1 MELGIA
7 IVSYNTRDL
16 TAGCLASVYQ
26 ELETTDLCGKV
37 WVVDNAST
45 DGSAEMI
52 EKRFPQAELVANPEN
67 VGFAGATNV
76 AMAQMKASGETPQYV
91 LLLNPDTQVKPQALS
106 RMVTFLRNHP
116 RVGVVGPRLV
126 YGDGTF
132 QHSAFH
138 FPTLCM
144 AFFDFWPLNH
154 RLLNSRLNGRYPR
167 RLYEAGEPFPI
178 DHPLGAAMMV
188 RRETIQEVGLLDP
201 NYFMYCEEID
211 WCKRIK
217 EAGWE
222 IYCLPTAEI
231 VHFAGQS
238 TRQFAEEMFVAL
250 WRSRYRLFRKHY
262 GRGYRI
268 AIHLIVRLGAHYRMW
283 KLRRKRRR
291 GKMSSKE
298 VKRKRAAY
306 QRVLALEM

>member
-16 TAGCLASVYQ
+16 TADCLASVYE
-26 ELETTDLCGKV
+26 ELDRSDLHGKV

-52 EKRFPQAELVANPEN
+52 GKSFPQAELVANREN
-67 VGFAGATNV
+67 VGFAHATNT
-76 AMAQMKASGETPQYV
+76 AIAQMKASEGLPKYV
-91 LLLNPDTQVKPQALS
+91 LLLNPDTRVQPKALS
-106 RMVTFLRNHP
+106 RMITFLENSP
-116 RVGVVGPRLV
+116 RVGVVGPRLT
-126 YGDGTF
+126 YGDGRF
-132 QHSAFH
+132 QHSAFR

-144 AFFDFWPLNH
+144 AFLDFWPLHH
-154 RLLNSRLNGRYPR
+154 RLLDSRLNGRYPK

-188 RRETIQEVGLLDP
+188 RGETIQEVGLLDA
-201 NYFMYCEEID
+201 NFFMYCEEID

-222 IYCLPTAEI
+222 IYCLPRAEI
-231 VHFAGQS
+231 VHFSGQS

-250 WRSRYRLFRKHY
+250 WRSRFRLFRKHY

-268 AIHLIVRLGAHYRMW
+268 VMRLIVRLGLWYKIW
-283 KLRRKRRR
+283 QLRKARRR
-291 GKMSSKE
+291 GEISPAEMD
-298 VKRKRAAY
+298 RKQAAY

>member
-7 IVSYNTRDL
+7 IVSYNTRKL
-16 TAGCLASVYQ
+16 TADCLASVYR
-26 ELETTDLCGKV
+26 ELETHDMCGQV

-52 EKRFPQAELVANPEN
+52 EGRFPQAELIANREN
-67 VGFAGATNV
+67 VGFARATN
-76 AMAQMKASGETPQYV
+76 MAIARMKTSGGLPEYV
-91 LLLNPDTQVKPQALS
+91 LLLNPDTRVQPDALS
-106 RMVTFLRNHP
+106 RLVTFLRNHP
-116 RVGVVGPRLV
+116 RVGVVGPQLI

-144 AFFDFWPLNH
+144 AFLDLCPLHNQ
-154 RLLNSRLNGRYPR
+154 LLDSTLNGRYPK
-167 RLYEAGEPFPI
+167 RLYETGEPFPI
-178 DHPLGAAMMV
+178 DHPLGAAMMA
-188 RRETIQEVGLLDP
+188 RRETIQQVGLLDA
-201 NYFMYCEEID
+201 NFFMYCEEID

-217 EAGWE
+217 KAGWK
-222 IYCLPTAEI
+222 IYCLPTAKI
-231 VHFAGQS
+231 VHLAGQS
-238 TRQFAEEMFVAL
+238 TRQLAEEMFVAL

-268 AIHLIVRLGAHYRMW
+268 AMRIIVRLGLWYRMW
-283 KLRRKRRR
+283 QLKRK
-291 GKMSSKE
+291 KQTEKISLE
-298 VKRKRAAY
+298 EIERKRAAY

>member
-16 TAGCLASVYQ
+16 TADCLSSAYQ
-26 ELETTDLCGKV
+26 ELENPDLRGRV

-52 EKRFPQAELVANPEN
+52 AELFPQAELIANREN
-67 VGFAGATNV
+67 VGFARATN
-76 AMAQMKASGETPQYV
+76 MAITQMKASVGLPEYV
-91 LLLNPDTQVKPQALS
+91 LLLNPDTRVQSNALS
-106 RMVTFLRNHP
+106 RMATFLKKHP
-116 RVGVVGPRLV
+116 RAGVVGPRLI

-144 AFFDFWPLNH
+144 AFFDFCPLHH
-154 RLLNSRLNGRYPR
+154 RLLDSRLNGRYPK
-167 RLYEAGEPFPI
+167 RLYEAGKPFTI

-188 RRETIQEVGLLDP
+188 RGETIQQVGLLDA
-201 NYFMYCEEID
+201 NFFMYCEEID
-211 WCKRIK
+211 WCMRIK
-217 EAGWE
+217 KAGWE
-222 IYCLPTAEI
+222 IYCLPSAEI

-262 GRGYRI
+262 GRVYRI
-268 AIHLIVRLGAHYRMW
+268 MVHLIVRLGLWYRMW
-283 KLRRKRRR
+283 QLKSEGQRNRL
-291 GKMSSKE
+291 SPKE
-298 VKRKRAAY
+298 VERKRAAY